1 MRLEKPEVLAFLV
14 AISVGAISAI
24 GYWLGSLLLKIPFNA
39 ILLIGL
45 LAGVTAL
52 TFFATRFVIHQFI
65 YEKVKLIYKN
75 IHELKLGSDEEEDL
89 IARSS
94 DLKMVER
101 EVSEWAEE
109 RQTEIR
115 ELKERE
121 AFRREFIG
129 NVSHELKTP
138 IFNIQGYILTL
149 LDGALDD
156 PKINKKYIARASRSV
171 DRMINLVQDM
181 DVLNKLESG
190 VMDIRMQPFDI
201 VQVANE
207 VFEMLEDKAKK
218 KEIKLRFKKEYDKPI
233 RVQGDPHRIEQVLAN
248 LVVNAIKY
256 GKEKGYVE
264 IGIFDMDD
272 KYLIEVADN
281 GMGIPESD
289 VPRIFERFYRVDK
302 SRSRDVGGSGLGLAI
317 VKHIIDSHKQTINVR
332 STSNVGST
340 FSFTLK
346 KAK

>member
-1 MRLEKPEVLAFLV
+1 MRIEKPEVLATLV
-14 AISVGAISAI
+14 AIALGLLTSG
-24 GYWLGSLLLKIPFNA
+24 GYWLGTAILSIEFNYVLA
-39 ILLIGL
+39 LALLIG
-45 LAGVTAL
+45 VTSL
-52 TFFATRFVIHQFI
+52 TFIFVRFVIQQFI
-65 YEKVKLIYKN
+65 YAKVKLIYKN

-89 IARSS
+89 IARTS
-94 DLKMVER
+94 DLRMVER

-109 RQTEIR
+109 RNTEIR

-156 PKINKKYIARASRSV
+156 PKINKKYLNRANRSV
-171 DRMINLVQDM
+171 DRMIALVQDM

-190 VMDIRMQPFDI
+190 VMDVRKQQFDVLKTIRD
-201 VQVANE
+201 
-207 VFEMLEDKAKK
+207 VFEMLEDKAEEKS
-218 KEIKLRFKKEYDKPI
+218 IKLKLKKDYDRPMK
-233 RVQGDPHRIEQVLAN
+233 VEGDPHRIEQVLAN
-248 LVVNAIKY
+248 LVVNAVKY

-264 IGIFDMDD
+264 VGIFDMDD
-272 KYLIEVADN
+272 KFLIEVADN
-281 GMGIPESD
+281 GMGIPETD
-289 VPRIFERFYRVDK
+289 IPRIFERFYRVDK

-317 VKHIIDSHKQTINVR
+317 VKHIVDAHKQTINVR
-332 STSNVGST
+332 STSGVGST

>member
-1 MRLEKPEVLAFLV
+1 MRLDKPEVL
-14 AISVGAISAI
+14 SALAAALLGVLTTG
-24 GYWLGSLLLKIPFNA
+24 GYWLGSLALETPFNLFIA
-39 ILLIGL
+39 LGLLIGVAL
-45 LAGVTAL
+45 LG
-52 TFFATRFVIHQFI
+52 FFFTRFIIHQFI
-65 YEKVKLIYKN
+65 YAKVKLIYKN

-89 IARSS
+89 IARTS
-94 DLKMVER
+94 DLSMVER
-101 EVSEWAEE
+101 EVSEWAEM
-109 RQTEIR
+109 RNTEIR

-149 LDGALDD
+149 MDGALED
-156 PKINKKYIARASRSV
+156 PKINRKYLARANRSV

-181 DVLNKLESG
+181 DMLNKLESG
-190 VMDIRMQPFDI
+190 VMDLRKQTFDI
-201 VQVANE
+201 VKTSKD
-207 VFEMLEDKAKK
+207 VFEMLEHKAKDK
-218 KEIKLRFKKEYDKPI
+218 SIALKFKKDYDKPFK
-233 RVQGDPHRIEQVLAN
+233 VEGDPRRIEQVIAN

-256 GKEKGYVE
+256 GKEKGHVE

-272 KYLIEVADN
+272 KYLIEIADN
-281 GMGIPESD
+281 GMGIPEND

-332 STSNVGST
+332 STSGIGST

>member
-1 MRLEKPEVLAFLV
+1 MQLNKPEVLAALV
-14 AISVGAISAI
+14 ALAVGFLSAL
-24 GYWLGSLLLKIPFNA
+24 GYWLGTLVMAYTFYWTITLSLF
-39 ILLIGL
+39 IG
-45 LAGVTAL
+45 VSAL
-52 TFFATRFVIHQFI
+52 TFFASRFVIHQFI

-89 IARSS
+89 VARSS

-109 RQTEIR
+109 REAVIR
-115 ELKERE
+115 DLKERE
-121 AFRREFIG
+121 TFRREFIG

-149 LDGALDD
+149 MDGGMDD
-156 PKINKKYIARASRSV
+156 PNINKKYIARANKSV
-171 DRMINLVQDM
+171 ERMINLVQDM
-181 DVLNKLESG
+181 DVLNKLEVG

-201 VQVANE
+201 VKVSSD
-207 VFEMLEDKAKK
+207 VFEMLEEKADAKK
-218 KEIKLRFKKEYDKPI
+218 IKLVFKKEYDKPI
-233 RVQGDPHRIEQVLAN
+233 LVDGDPHRIEQVLAN
-248 LVVNAIKY
+248 LVANAIKY
-256 GKEKGYVE
+256 GNEKGYVE
-264 IGIFDMDD
+264 VGIFDMDD
-272 KYLIEVADN
+272 KYLVEVADN
-281 GMGIPESD
+281 GMGIPETD

-332 STSNVGST
+332 STSDVGST

-346 KAK
+346 KSK